1 MTAGQPQS
9 EGLRMYDELIAVHT
23 IMRRGAILT
32 AAALH
37 RLAQGG
43 DVNVRTLVDVA
54 RWQAVFV
61 HHHHQ
66 SEDELFWPVLRAQF
80 PESVAALDGLTAEH
94 DVLDTELQR
103 LSKAIDAIS
112 ANQSAAAD
120 LARDEALPTAERVR
134 DVLIGHLD
142 TEEPA
147 LKVLFPQVPAADVV
161 RLRKAIVAGSPRSGP
176 DLVIGLLE
184 DPTPAVGYD
193 AMISNFPAPIR
204 WLRPVL
210 RRRYA
215 TRKKSLGTQ
224 ESVRDGG
231 SRA

>member
-1 MTAGQPQS
+1 
-9 EGLRMYDELIAVHT
+9 
-23 IMRRGAILT
+23 MRRGAILT
-32 AAALH
+32 ASALYQLTQDSGH
-37 RLAQGG
+37 
-43 DVNVRTLVDVA
+43 VNVRTLVDVA
-54 RWQAVFV
+54 RWQAAFV

-66 SEDELFWPVLRAQF
+66 SEDELFWPVLRALF

-94 DVLDTELQR
+94 DLLDTELQR

-112 ANQSAAAD
+112 ANQSAAVD
-120 LARDEALPTAERVR
+120 LAREEALPTAERVR
-134 DVLIGHLD
+134 DVLIAHLD
-142 TEEPA
+142 TEEPI
-147 LKVLFPQVPAADVV
+147 LKDLFPQVPGAEVV

-193 AMISNFPAPIR
+193 AMITNFPAPIR

-210 RRRYA
+210 RRRYDA
-215 TRKKSLGTQ
+215 RKRSLGTQ

-231 SRA
+231 DRA